1 MHSVLAPL
9 VKAGHEG
16 VKIVCTDVLC
26 FTPDL
31 LYQLHKGAFKDH
43 LVNWVTEACGEDG
56 EDGIDHHFWSMA
68 HHPGLQHFTKGI
80 SLVS

>member
-1 MHSVLAPL
+1 MKVSKLYAL
-9 VKAGHEG
+9 MSCA
-16 VKIVCTDVLC
+16 
-26 FTPDL
+26 L
-31 LYQLHKGAFKDH
+31 LHQLHKGVFKDH

-80 SLVS
+80 LLVS